1 MSRQRNLTESPPESG
16 RSRRLARKLLKRI
29 RLNEHFIRV
38 AHHGAIDKL
47 FELTQNPGV
56 PCPHGGRTSC
66 PCELFYLGFGG
77 LERQRHSL
85 PIVL

>member
-1 MSRQRNLTESPPESG
+1 MGRQRDLTESPPESG

-29 RLNEHFIRV
+29 RLDEHFIV
-38 AHHGAIDKL
+38 LPITAQSTL

-56 PCPHGGRTSC
+56 PCPHGGRTSRL
-66 PCELFYLGFGG
+66 CELFYLRFGG
-77 LERQRHSL
+77 LERQRHSF